1 MSAVHVRELLGVLV
15 ATFLAGAAESATPS
29 IPWSFAPVAD
39 ASVPSPN
46 DQTWSRSAID
56 RFVRA
61 RLEKE
66 KLSPNPDATR
76 YELIRRAAFDLTGL
90 PPTEAQ
96 IIAFIKDSEPIHEAF
111 AKVVD
116 GYLKSPRFG
125 ERWAR
130 HWLDVARYA
139 DSVGNIWNAPF
150 LYAGRYRDYVIAAYN
165 ADKPFDRF
173 IREQLAGDLLSAKTV
188 AERRDNLVATGFLAL
203 GSIDLTEG
211 GGEQAILD
219 RVDDQIDVTTRA
231 FLALTVSCARC
242 HDHKYDP
249 VSQKNY
255 YALAGIFYSAQ
266 TWPGQAY
273 RARGTHQYVDLS
285 SLLRLPTKA
294 SEIGASPIM
303 RSSRGG
309 RTPKASPGSMSM
321 TMQPQTDMYAKDG
334 QRTFMFTPDPNLA
347 MGVTDGALRNCAF
360 RVNGEPHNR
369 GPEMRRGAFVIPGL
383 PALAPARRH
392 SSGRLELAG
401 WIASKD
407 NPLTARVYVNRVW
420 QHLFGEGL
428 VRTVDDFGT
437 NSTKPVHP
445 ELLDHLAGE
454 FVKGGWSTK
463 ELIRSI
469 MLSRVY
475 QLSSQGNAANEAKDA
490 DNRLLWR
497 RNMRR
502 LELEPIRDAMLAVG
516 GMLQTGPPPGF
527 QIAGS
532 GGKGKYGRTRAL
544 MGVEAPYRTIY
555 LPVLRTLLP
564 EIYGVFDFPDPAQI
578 MGRRDVTTV
587 ATQSLFLMNSAFVQR
602 ASYAA
607 ADRLLRETGL
617 NETGRIRLAYLR
629 LLTRQPDD
637 SEIALAG
644 SFLKGL
650 KPPSNERNPELYRWA
665 AFVQSLLA
673 GGEFRYVL

>member
-1 MSAVHVRELLGVLV
+1 MFVRSFVLAASLTTALPV
-15 ATFLAGAAESATPS
+15 FAAPAGT
-29 IPWSFAPVAD
+29 PWSFAPVTRPAIPAPTD
-39 ASVPSPN
+39 KAWP
-46 DQTWSRSAID
+46 RSAID
-56 RFVRA
+56 RFIRA
-61 RLEKE
+61 RLEAE
-66 KLSPNPDATR
+66 GLQPNPDADR

-90 PPTEAQ
+90 PPTEGE
-96 IIAFIKDSEPIHEAF
+96 IVAFIKDAEPTDRAF
-111 AKVVD
+111 ERVVD
-116 GYLKSPRFG
+116 TYLKSPRFG

-150 LYAGRYRDYVIAAYN
+150 LYAGRYRDYVIEAFN

-173 IREQLAGDLLSAKTV
+173 VREQLAGDLLPAKSV
-188 AERRDNLVATGFLAL
+188 AERRANLTATGFLAL

-211 GGEQAILD
+211 GAEQAILD
-219 RVDDQIDVTTRA
+219 RVDDQIDVTSRA

-255 YALAGIFYSAQ
+255 YALAGVFYSAA

-273 RARGTHQYVDLS
+273 RARGTHQYVDLG
-285 SLLRLPTKA
+285 SLLRLPVAA
-294 SEIGASPIM
+294 SEIDASPIP
-303 RSSRGG
+303 SSSSGA
-309 RTPKASPGSMSM
+309 RTATSALGSLSM
-321 TMQPQTDMYAKDG
+321 TMQAQTSMHAKDG
-334 QRTFMFTPDPNLA
+334 QRTFVFTPDPNLA
-347 MGVTDGALRNCAF
+347 MGVTDGVLRNCAF
-360 RVNGEPHNR
+360 RIDGEVRNV
-369 GPEMRRGAFVIPGL
+369 GPEMRRGAFVIPGMPPL
-383 PALAPARRH
+383 PPAKRN
-392 SSGRLELAG
+392 SSGRLELAE

-407 NPLTARVYVNRVW
+407 NPLTARVHVNRAW

-437 NSTKPVHP
+437 NSSSPTHP

-454 FVKGGWSTK
+454 FMAGGWSTK
-463 ELIRSI
+463 NLIRSI

-475 QLSSQGNAANEAKDA
+475 KLSSRGNPANEAKDA
-490 DNRLLWR
+490 DNRMLWR
-497 RNMRR
+497 ANLRR
-502 LELEPIRDAMLAVG
+502 LELEPIRDSMLATA
-516 GMLQTGPPPGF
+516 GMLRTGPPPGF

-544 MGVEAPYRTIY
+544 MGEEAPYRTIY

-587 ATQSLFLMNSAFVQR
+587 ATQSLFLMNSAFVQQT
-602 ASYAA
+602 SSAA
-607 ADRLLRETGL
+607 AERLLREKGL
-617 NETGRIRLAYLR
+617 NEAGRVRLAYLR
-629 LLTRQPDD
+629 LLGRQPDD

-644 SFLKGL
+644 SFMRGL
-650 KPPSNERNPELYRWA
+650 RPPTNARDPELYRWA
-665 AFVQSLLA
+665 AFVQSLMA